1 MSFASEKSES
11 TLLPSRDLRKRSG
24 NERRQRGCGG
34 EVPGLSSGSQTKSL
48 RRLRLKKP
56 TGDKDPVFMVA
67 PHATMQS
74 LRYGDGQQFEIDLDS
89 SRLAG
94 RNRPPEPA
102 ADFASEVRRQLTTP
116 LDFPPLELAVVPD
129 DRVVIALDRHT
140 PGAAEIIAAVWSV
153 FAKRSIK
160 PADVTI
166 LQPASWKLDQ
176 MPDPRVAL
184 PKSVRDAMHWTIH
197 DATDK
202 KRESFLANSANGERI
217 YLDRE
222 LVDADFVLPIGTV
235 GFDPLLGFR
244 SAGSAIFPGL
254 SNIDS
259 MAKARGQD
267 HTELR
272 PEDDR
277 PLRQLQDEVAWLLG
291 VQFGIQV
298 LPGSAG
304 QPAGV
309 ICGAMEPTTT
319 AARDWLTQNWFV
331 EQPQRSEIIVAAVDA
346 DANGTTWDQLGVALQ
361 TARNLVQRG
370 GKIILLTSLV
380 AEPTEG
386 FRYLQQCESPREALK
401 PLRLESPP
409 DLIPASRLASAADW
423 ATVYLVSGLQ
433 TDLVESLCMTPLVPA
448 EAARLLG
455 RGGSCLLL
463 ESAQHTFGY
472 VP

>member
-1 MSFASEKSES
+1 
-11 TLLPSRDLRKRSG
+11 
-24 NERRQRGCGG
+24 
-34 EVPGLSSGSQTKSL
+34 
-48 RRLRLKKP
+48 
-56 TGDKDPVFMVA
+56 MVA
-67 PHATMQS
+67 PQATTQI
-74 LRYGDGQQFEIDLDS
+74 LRYGDGQQFQIDLEA

-94 RNRPPEPA
+94 RNHPPESS
-102 ADFASEVRRQLTTP
+102 ADFGCIVRKQLAEP

-153 FAKRSIK
+153 FARRSIK
-160 PADVTI
+160 PSDVTI
-166 LQPASWKLDQ
+166 LQPASWKFDQ
-176 MPDPRVAL
+176 LPDPRVAL
-184 PKSVRDAMHWTIH
+184 PKSARDAMHWTIH

-202 KRESFLANSANGERI
+202 KRERFLANSAGGERI
-217 YLDRE
+217 YLDCDV
-222 LVDADFVLPIGTV
+222 VDADFVLPIGAV

-267 HTELR
+267 HSELR

-298 LPGSAG
+298 LPGIAD

-309 ICGAMEPTTT
+309 ICGALEPTTS
-319 AARDWLTQNWFV
+319 AARDWLKQNWFV
-331 EQPQRSEIIVAAVDA
+331 EQPQRCEIVVAAVDA
-346 DANGTTWDQLGVALQ
+346 DAAGTSWEQLGVALQ

-370 GKIILLTSLV
+370 GKIVLLTSLS

-386 FRYLQQCESPREALK
+386 FRYLQQCGSPREALK

-423 ATVYLVSGLQ
+423 ATVYLVSGLSS
-433 TDLVESLCMTPLVPA
+433 DLVESLCMTPLAAA
-448 EAARLLG
+448 EAAKLLG

-463 ESAQHTFGY
+463 ESAQHMFGY
-472 VP
+472 VA

>member
-1 MSFASEKSES
+1 
-11 TLLPSRDLRKRSG
+11 
-24 NERRQRGCGG
+24 
-34 EVPGLSSGSQTKSL
+34 
-48 RRLRLKKP
+48 
-56 TGDKDPVFMVA
+56 MVA
-67 PHATMQS
+67 PHATTQC
-74 LRYGDGQQFEIDLDS
+74 LRYGDGQQLEIDLDS
-89 SRLAG
+89 SRIAG
-94 RNRPPEPA
+94 RNRPPEPS
-102 ADFASEVRRQLTTP
+102 ADFASEVRRQLAAP
-116 LDFPPLELAVVPD
+116 LDFPPLELAVVPG

-176 MPDPRVAL
+176 LPDPRVAL
-184 PKSVRDAMHWTIH
+184 PKSARDAMHWTIH

-202 KRESFLANSANGERI
+202 KRERFLANSAGGERI
-217 YLDRE
+217 YLDCDV
-222 LVDADFVLPIGTV
+222 VDADFVLPIGAV

-244 SAGSAIFPGL
+244 SAASAIFPGL

-267 HTELR
+267 HSELR

-298 LPGSAG
+298 LPGIANK
-304 QPAGV
+304 PAGV
-309 ICGAMEPTTT
+309 ICGALEPTTT
-319 AARDWLTQNWFV
+319 AARDWLKQNWFV
-331 EQPQRSEIIVAAVDA
+331 EQPQRCEILVAAVDA
-346 DANGTTWDQLGVALQ
+346 DAAGTSWDQIGVALQ

-370 GKIILLTSLV
+370 GKIVLLTNLT

-386 FRYLQQCESPREALK
+386 FRYLQQCGSPREALK

-409 DLIPASRLASAADW
+409 DLIPASRFASAADW
-423 ATVYLVSGLQ
+423 ATVYLVSGLSS
-433 TDLVESLCMTPLVPA
+433 DLVESLCMTPLAPA
-448 EAARLLG
+448 EAAKLLG

-472 VP
+472 VE